1 MDFSER
7 SLKFMIVATKDAGRH
22 SRQLLEK
29 CPGKYHR
36 PDRIPCTFL
45 EKEFYR
51 SFRVFIIGY
60 QRALGSEVKREQ
72 MRLDDLFLS
81 TCLNSL

>member
-1 MDFSER
+1 MPEQKFKSLMDFSER

-60 QRALGSEVKREQ
+60 VNLVRSKENRWA
-72 MRLDDLFLS
+72 
-81 TCLNSL
+81 